1 MRSTL
6 GLLSFVFNWLTRI
19 DDEMGP
25 LTVGDARNVQQ
36 PDFNFPHKREVR
48 DELRTTFLTCC
59 HLNPS
64 LAERYLKGLDTVWL
78 RHRELTDILRAPG
91 SLPKA
96 APTALA
102 DFALAGLIEKDDPDD
117 YYGSRRDRYNPFGM
131 NDNAFF
137 APSPSQGPFLDILK
151 KAPTDGLRLVRG
163 LVQHAT
169 DWRRRQ
175 YLEERRPFP
184 TMSIPFPDG
193 AKSFEGDFTVYLW
206 GRGNSL
212 PSIAASAL
220 MALEAWAHG
229 QIEAGRPFHEVM
241 HDVLGPSGSSVAFV
255 CVAADLALSHW
266 QEAQESAWP
275 LVATPEL
282 LQWDDA
288 RQNDDATVG
297 ECFEPW
303 HSSAS
308 RAIGG

>member
-1 MRSTL
+1 
-6 GLLSFVFNWLTRI
+6 
-19 DDEMGP
+19 
-25 LTVGDARNVQQ
+25 
-36 PDFNFPHKREVR
+36 
-48 DELRTTFLTCC
+48 
-59 HLNPS
+59 
-64 LAERYLKGLDTVWL
+64 
-78 RHRELTDILRAPG
+78 
-91 SLPKA
+91 
-96 APTALA
+96 
-102 DFALAGLIEKDDPDD
+102 
-117 YYGSRRDRYNPFGM
+117 
-131 NDNAFF
+131 
-137 APSPSQGPFLDILK
+137 
-151 KAPTDGLRLVRG
+151 LRLVRG

-175 YLEERRPFP
+175 YLEERQPFP

-266 QEAQESAWP
+266 QEALESAWP

-282 LQWDDA
+282 LHWDDA
-288 RQNDDATVG
+288 RQNDDATGVFRAMA
-297 ECFEPW
+297 FEREPSHW
-303 HSSAS
+303 RVKRADLDTRPSRRSRLSNCIGHYVFRSSAGRLAEI
-308 RAIGG
+308 RATLEEARNRICQGPAEGDDPINGLRPTAERALRMTDAVHWP